1 MARLIPASN
10 VVMNDTCIKTQKSEF
25 RHDIF
30 LPSPRIFVLLE
41 LQKELADIKCS

>member
-25 RHDIF
+25 KHEIF
-30 LPSPRIFVLLE
+30 LPSRIFVLLE
-41 LQKELADIKCS
+41 LQKELADIKC